1 MTTWTVVLC
10 YSGAILISVWLLWRF
25 SHVRW
30 YWHMLSV
37 LVAVGIGLMPMK
49 ESWSRPT
56 MDLLIG
62 SFFLLLLAWGAGELA
77 FRIFHIH
84 RHA

>member
-1 MTTWTVVLC
+1 MATWTVVLC
-10 YSGAILISVWLLWRF
+10 YALAILFSGWLLWRF

-30 YWHMLSV
+30 YWHLLSV
-37 LVAVGIGLMPMK
+37 LLAFGIGLMPMN
-49 ESWSRPT
+49 ENWNRPT

-62 SFFLLLLAWGAGELA
+62 SLFVLLLAWGAGELA
-77 FRIFHIH
+77 FRVFQIH